1 MFWRMDAARGGE
13 GRSSASGLDPSAGG
27 RTARCGGAGKD
38 LDNDHAAAAAR
49 AWRTMIG
56 GGVRIGGVVH
66 CRWINLRQ
74 WSSHQLPGARDVG
87 LAAGARQQP
96 VVADAMKPLWQ
107 DVEQKAP
114 DELVGSERHCTVPR
128 LPAAA
133 VILVAEGHAAR
144 IESKET
150 TVRDGDAMGVA
161 GEIGQHR
168 VRPGEGRLAVDEPFL
183 PLARC
188 QMCGKDLAAMQVLDL
203 AKERE
208 PACRA
213 SSR

>member
-1 MFWRMDAARGGE
+1 MFWRMDAARGRE
-13 GRSSASGLDPSAGG
+13 GRSSESGLGPRAGG
-27 RTARCGGAGKD
+27 RAARCGAAGKD

-56 GGVRIGGVVH
+56 GGVRIGGVV
-66 CRWINLRQ
+66 RRINLRH

-107 DVEQKAP
+107 NVEQKAP
-114 DELVGSERHCTVPR
+114 DELVGAERHCAVPR

-144 IESKET
+144 
-150 TVRDGDAMGVA
+150 
-161 GEIGQHR
+161 
-168 VRPGEGRLAVDEPFL
+168 
-183 PLARC
+183 
-188 QMCGKDLAAMQVLDL
+188 
-203 AKERE
+203 
-208 PACRA
+208 
-213 SSR
+213 